1 MSPIIQNRKDAL
13 WLLAN
18 YAFEQGGAK
27 EITYKQKFI
36 ERILTLFRYEQSR
49 DVKFQAYYLLAH
61 LVLNGDKVQIYKI
74 AIQ

>member
-36 ERILTLFRYEQSR
+36 ERILTLFRY
-49 DVKFQAYYLLAH
+49 
-61 LVLNGDKVQIYKI
+61 
-74 AIQ
+74 